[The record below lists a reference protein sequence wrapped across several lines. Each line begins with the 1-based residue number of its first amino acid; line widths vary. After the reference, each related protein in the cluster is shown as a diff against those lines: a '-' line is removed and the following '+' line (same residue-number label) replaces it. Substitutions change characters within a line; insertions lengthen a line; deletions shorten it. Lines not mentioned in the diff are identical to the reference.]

1 MNASIHCLFLM
12 NLLGSEQLHIKGVAL
27 VDKFIRNDRKLQYK
41 GVIIDFYKDYITTP
55 EGNNV
60 EWDFIGHKGA
70 AAVIPVMADGSIL
83 MVRQW
88 RNAIDRFS
96 LEIPAGGLDGADEPT
111 YKCAA
116 RELEEETGYKSDDI
130 EFLQTIVPAIA
141 YSQEKIDIYV
151 ARNLKPSK
159 QHLDPDEDI
168 NVEKYSITELVDMV
182 CANKIQDSKTVAAIM
197 TYYYKEY
204 LVHK

>member
-1 MNASIHCLFLM
+1 M
-12 NLLGSEQLHIKGVAL
+12 ER
-27 VDKFIRNDRKLQYK
+27 FIRKDRKLQYK
-41 GVIIDFYKDYITTP
+41 GVIINFYKDYITTP
-55 EGNNV
+55 EGKNV

-70 AAVIPVMADGSIL
+70 AAVLPVMEDGTIL

-96 LEIPAGGLDGADEPT
+96 LEIPAGGLNGPDEPT
-111 YKCAA
+111 KQCAA
-116 RELEEETGYKSDDI
+116 RELEEETGYKSNNI

-141 YSQEKIDIYV
+141 YSQEKIDIYI

-168 NVEKYSITELVDMV
+168 NVEQYNIRDLVEMIF
-182 CANKIQDSKTVAAIM
+182 ANEIQDSKTVAAIM
-197 TYYYKEY
+197 TYY
-204 LVHK
+204 HKYVVTG